1 MHVNQWL
8 EAIPPLLVYLLVAGA
23 VGIESLGIPIPG
35 EIVLISAALLAA
47 EHTIPVS
54 PVWIAVS
61 ASAAAIIGDSIGF
74 VIGRKWGEPLFEW
87 LGRKFPSHFGPAHV
101 AYAEKIFSRWG
112 VLAVFF
118 GRFIALLRIF
128 AGPLSGA
135 LGMPYPR
142 FLAANAA
149 GGICW
154 ATGLTV
160 AIYYLGEVAD
170 KWFSRFS
177 WIALVVA
184 VVFGLGVGLVIRR
197 RTNKAA
203 QAHHAGTTEASRR

>member
-1 MHVNQWL
+1 MSSSKVNR
-8 EAIPPLLVYLLVAGA
+8 IT
-23 VGIESLGIPIPG
+23 
-35 EIVLISAALLAA
+35 ALLA
-47 EHTIPVS
+47 I
-54 PVWIAVS
+54 
-61 ASAAAIIGDSIGF
+61 D
-74 VIGRKWGEPLFEW
+74 
-87 LGRKFPSHFGPAHV
+87 
-101 AYAEKIFSRWG
+101 
-112 VLAVFF
+112 
-118 GRFIALLRIF
+118 
-128 AGPLSGA
+128 
-135 LGMPYPR
+135 R

-184 VVFGLGVGLVIRR
+184 VLFGLGVGLIIRR

-203 QAHHAGTTEASRR
+203 EAHHAGTTEASRR